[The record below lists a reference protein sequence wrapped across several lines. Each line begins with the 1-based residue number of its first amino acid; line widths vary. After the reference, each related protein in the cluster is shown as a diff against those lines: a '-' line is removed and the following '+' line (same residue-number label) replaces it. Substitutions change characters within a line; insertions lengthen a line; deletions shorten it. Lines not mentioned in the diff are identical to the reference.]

1 MVAVPLSVIDL
12 AVVSQGITS
21 SQALN
26 DTTKLAQVAEKHG
39 FVRFWVAEHHN
50 MSTVASTSPAVLI
63 AHLAANTN
71 QIRVGSGGV
80 MLPNH
85 VPLVIAEQFALLEA
99 LHPGRIDLGLGRA
112 PGSDRYTAAALRR
125 STAHESVE
133 DFPRDLI
140 ELMGLLDDPR
150 QPEGLWDKVRATPNA
165 TSAPEVMLLGS
176 SGFSAQLAGILGL
189 PFAFANHFDMGGTLD
204 AVEVY
209 YSHFRPSPRLEVPY
223 AIVSAAVI
231 CAADNATAQLAA
243 APTRLRKYGMRTGRF
258 LPLIPPEE
266 TVQHAEWANASAM
279 PSNSIVGT
287 PEAVAQKLQQL
298 AADTAASELMINT
311 STYSLAERIT
321 SLELTATAWQELVW
335 SDHSESSVAAKS
347 AADIDTA
354 DIAAI

>member
-1 MVAVPLSVIDL
+1 MVAVPLSVVDL
-12 AVVSQGITS
+12 SVVSQGITS

-26 DTTKLAQVAEKHG
+26 ETTKLAQVAEEHG

-63 AHLAANTN
+63 AHLAANTI

-85 VPLVIAEQFALLEA
+85 VPLVIAEQFAMLEA
-99 LHPGRIDLGLGRA
+99 LHPDRIDLGLGRA

-125 STAHESVE
+125 STTHENVE

-140 ELMGLLDDPR
+140 ELMGLLGDPR
-150 QPEGLWDKVRATPNA
+150 QPEGLWDKVRATPKA
-165 TSAPEVMLLGS
+165 TSAPEVLLLGS

-204 AVEVY
+204 AVEIY
-209 YSHFRPSPRLEVPY
+209 YSHFRPSSRLKEPY

-231 CAADNATAQLAA
+231 CASDDATAQLAS
-243 APTRLRKYGMRTGRF
+243 APARLRKYGMRTGRF

-266 TVQHAEWANASAM
+266 TMQHAEWHNASAM
-279 PSNSIVGT
+279 PSNSIVGA
-287 PEAVAQKLQQL
+287 PELVAQKLHQL
-298 AADTAASELMINT
+298 ATDTAASELMINT
-311 STYSLAERIT
+311 ATYSLAERIT
-321 SLELTATAWQELVW
+321 SLELTAHAWQELTTMSTVGT
-335 SDHSESSVAAKS
+335 AA
-347 AADIDTA
+347 T
-354 DIAAI
+354 